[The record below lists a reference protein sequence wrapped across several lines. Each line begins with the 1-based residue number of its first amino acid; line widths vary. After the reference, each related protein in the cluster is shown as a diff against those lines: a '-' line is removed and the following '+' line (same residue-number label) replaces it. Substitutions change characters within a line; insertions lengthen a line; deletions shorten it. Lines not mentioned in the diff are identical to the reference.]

1 MSEADE
7 LFDELNYIKEHDN
20 KRRIVY
26 KRGFDK
32 IEFLHKYKE
41 IAIDTT
47 LNVEELKA
55 INLKCKE
62 FMILQKVENIKTIIL
77 QNFILI
83 EEE

>member
-32 IEFLHKYKE
+32 IEFWHKYKE
-41 IAIDTT
+41 IDINTT
-47 LNVEELKA
+47 VNMKELEVIYLKCEELKW
-55 INLKCKE
+55 I
-62 FMILQKVENIKTIIL
+62 
-77 QNFILI
+77 
-83 EEE
+83 